1 MLRVLFATSEA
12 HPLVKT
18 GGLADVGASL
28 PRALKNIG
36 VDITIILPAYASVLE
51 KPEVQS
57 AKVIAKVTVNGHDI
71 YLRQTRLPGTR
82 VKVLLVDSSVFSERG
97 GNPYCGYDGNDWRD
111 NHWRFFYF
119 CKVIELVSTNQAH
132 LNWQPDV
139 VHCNDWQTGLVP
151 ALLQSYPDRPATL
164 FTIHNLAY
172 RGLFPEWAFR
182 ELPLPSS
189 WWSHH
194 ELEFYNEFSFI
205 KGGLVHADK
214 ISTVSP
220 SYAKEIQT
228 SEFGCGLEGLL
239 QARHEDLVGILNG
252 IDTDEWN
259 PNKDAHLVATYH
271 RRTLVAKRENKR
283 YLQKLMTLP
292 EGDEIPVMGFV
303 GRLVE
308 QKGVDIVLAAA
319 ATLLQKGCQLVF
331 LGSGA
336 EHYEVALTAL
346 AKKYPQ
352 QVSVTIG
359 YSEALAHQIEAGV
372 DIFLMPSLFE
382 PCGLNQM
389 YSLRYGTLPIVH
401 DVGGLRDTVSDEALG
416 HEKPNGFIFT
426 EPTTESF
433 LDAVDRTLRVF
444 KNPIKWRSLQHNAM
458 ALDLSWQVSAKE
470 YLRLYESICG
480 QSLDEILEQA

>member
-36 VDITIILPAYASVLE
+36 VDITLILPAYATVLE
-51 KPEVQS
+51 KPDVKS
-57 AKVIAKVTVNGHDI
+57 AKIISTVTINGHDI
-71 YLRQTRLPGTR
+71 HLRQTRLPGTR
-82 VKVLLVDSSVFSERG
+82 VRVLLVDSSVFSERG
-97 GNPYCGYDGNDWRD
+97 GNPYCGYDGADWKD

-119 CKVIELVSTNQAH
+119 CKVIELVATNQAH
-132 LNWQPDV
+132 LNWQPDI

-151 ALLQSYPDRPATL
+151 ALLQSYADRPATL

-182 ELPLPSS
+182 ELPLPDT

-220 SYAKEIQT
+220 SYANEIQT
-228 SEFGCGLEGLL
+228 EAFGCGLEGLL
-239 QARHEDLVGILNG
+239 QTRKNDLIGILNG
-252 IDTDEWN
+252 IDIDEWN
-259 PNKDAHLVATYH
+259 PNKDPYLVATYN
-271 RRTLVAKRENKR
+271 RRALLPKRENKR
-283 YLQKLMTLP
+283 HLQAQMALRLDDSAP
-292 EGDEIPVMGFV
+292 LMGFV

-308 QKGVDIVLAAA
+308 QKGVDLVLAAA
-319 ATLLQKGCQLVF
+319 ELLISKGCQLVF

-336 EHYEVALTAL
+336 EHYETAL
-346 AKKYPQ
+346 KKLATKFPS
-352 QVSVTIG
+352 QVAVTTG

-401 DVGGLRDTVSDEALG
+401 DVGGLRDTVRDESLG
-416 HEKPNGFIFT
+416 HENPNGFIFT
-426 EPTTESF
+426 TPTVDDF
-433 LDAVDRTLRVF
+433 MAAVDRALVAF
-444 KNPIKWRSLQHNAM
+444 KNPIKWRLLQNNAM
-458 ALDLSWQVSAKE
+458 TCDLSWHTSAKE
-470 YLRLYESICG
+470 YVRVYEEISG
-480 QSLDEILEQA
+480 SSLDMLREQA